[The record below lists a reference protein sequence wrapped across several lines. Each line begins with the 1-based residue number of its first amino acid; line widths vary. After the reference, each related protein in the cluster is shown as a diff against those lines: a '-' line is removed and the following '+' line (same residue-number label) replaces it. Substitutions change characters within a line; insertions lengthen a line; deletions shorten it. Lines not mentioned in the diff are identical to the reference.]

1 MTTNQRLGA
10 FQLNLSDNE
19 LFDLYQHIPYR
30 VAITSN
36 LLAIDRDAKI
46 GQQTDLQTREIRV
59 LLNVG
64 SYGPINAADIA
75 YQSRLDPYS
84 VNRAINSL
92 LKAGYIEAASSADK
106 QRSKPVQITTPGQTV
121 YDKVVLHMQQR
132 QAQLMQGIS
141 EEEQG
146 KLLQLLEKIELN
158 AEQMLA
164 NHVQQAQDQG
174 QSVTRDQKELL
185 RWQQRT
191 QKMLTD
197 TDN

>member
-1 MTTNQRLGA
+1 MTTNQRQGA
-10 FQLNLSDNE
+10 FQLAINDEE

-46 GQQTDLQTREIRV
+46 GQQTQLQTREIRV

-64 SYGPINAADIA
+64 SYGPINAADVA

-92 LKAGYIEAASSADK
+92 LQAGYIEAASSADK
-106 QRSKPVQITTPGQTV
+106 QRSKPVQITAAGQLI

-132 QAQLMQGIS
+132 QTQLMQGITAQ
-141 EEEQG
+141 EQAQ
-146 KLLQLLEKIELN
+146 LLQLLEKLELN

-164 NHVQQAQDQG
+164 NHVQQAQLQG
-174 QSVTRDQKELL
+174 QTVTRDQKELL

-191 QKMLTD
+191 EKMLTD
-197 TDN
+197 TDG